1 MPSFPFVPHSM
12 KQSRSPESI
21 APTAAPT
28 HDEIAQCAREI
39 WIRTG
44 RPEDRDGAI
53 WLEAESRLIDGRRGA
68 AATAATSPPRP
79 AAIDHTVPAQP
90 AEAVA
95 TRAPTS
101 PDLAGAHQ
109 RTYDTIFQHPVSH
122 NLRWRDVHALFRQ
135 LGQVEEKANGSFL
148 ITRNGQTLMLPA
160 SRTKDVGE
168 TEEVMKIRHF
178 LERSAPSATSATA
191 VSVRCLVIV
200 NHHEVRIF
208 HSALRGTA
216 SEQVL
221 PHDPDDFFRHAPNS
235 KDFSRGQEKP
245 DPNSFFAP
253 VAKALLAANQI
264 LIFGSGTGTSSEME
278 QFVTWLHTHHPELAR
293 RIVGSLVV
301 DEHHLTDG
309 QLLAKARD
317 FYATPQSPQIAAE

>member
-1 MPSFPFVPHSM
+1 M
-12 KQSRSPESI
+12 KQKQSHTPEST
-21 APTAAPT
+21 APTVAPT
-28 HDEIAQCAREI
+28 HAEIAHCAREI

-44 RPEDRDGAI
+44 RPEGRDGAI
-53 WLEAESRLIDGRRGA
+53 WLEAESRLIGGRQMA
-68 AATAATSPPRP
+68 AATAATAPLRP
-79 AAIDHTVPAQP
+79 TAIAHPVPARP
-90 AEAVA
+90 VDAVA

-109 RTYDTIFQHPVSH
+109 RTYDTIFQYPVSH

-148 ITRNGQTLMLPA
+148 VTRNGQTLILPA

-178 LERSAPSATSATA
+178 LERSTPTANAVPAPRA
-191 VSVRCLVIV
+191 RCLVIV

-216 SEQVL
+216 AEQVL
-221 PHDPDDFFRHAPNS
+221 PHDPDHFFRHAPNS
-235 KDFSRGQEKP
+235 RDFSRGQEKP

-278 QFVTWLHTHHPELAR
+278 QFVAWLHTHHPELAR

-317 FYATPQSPQIAAE
+317 FYATPAKLHRTAS